1 MRVITS
7 ALPHLR
13 STEVRN
19 ECFGQLFSSFCIKAG
34 YTWNKCDVIH
44 SRQGCNSP
52 HLHHNYLTATV
63 LRISH
68 RRRPRQQYTT
78 TQLKR
83 YRTNAAIKVPE
94 VRLIDETG
102 QNIGVTSTADALAR
116 AQELG
121 LDLVEVSPLA
131 NPPVAKIVDYAKLKY
146 EEEKERRKEKAKQ
159 KKIEIK
165 GIRLSVRIGAHDMD
179 VRLRQALNFL
189 EDGDK
194 IKIELILRG
203 RERRQTDLAK
213 ETVEKFV
220 TALRENR
227 EIKIEQPIKIMG
239 GRLSAIIA

>member
-1 MRVITS
+1 M
-7 ALPHLR
+7 
-13 STEVRN
+13 
-19 ECFGQLFSSFCIKAG
+19 
-34 YTWNKCDVIH
+34 
-44 SRQGCNSP
+44 
-52 HLHHNYLTATV
+52 
-63 LRISH
+63 
-68 RRRPRQQYTT
+68 
-78 TQLKR
+78 
-83 YRTNAAIKVPE
+83 
-94 VRLIDETG
+94 
-102 QNIGVTSTADALAR
+102 
-116 AQELG
+116 
-121 LDLVEVSPLA
+121 
-131 NPPVAKIVDYAKLKY
+131 AKIVDYAKLKY

>member
-1 MRVITS
+1 M
-7 ALPHLR
+7 
-13 STEVRN
+13 
-19 ECFGQLFSSFCIKAG
+19 
-34 YTWNKCDVIH
+34 
-44 SRQGCNSP
+44 
-52 HLHHNYLTATV
+52 
-63 LRISH
+63 
-68 RRRPRQQYTT
+68 
-78 TQLKR
+78 
-83 YRTNAAIKVPE
+83 PE

>member
-1 MRVITS
+1 
-7 ALPHLR
+7 
-13 STEVRN
+13 
-19 ECFGQLFSSFCIKAG
+19 
-34 YTWNKCDVIH
+34 
-44 SRQGCNSP
+44 
-52 HLHHNYLTATV
+52 
-63 LRISH
+63 
-68 RRRPRQQYTT
+68 
-78 TQLKR
+78 
-83 YRTNAAIKVPE
+83 VPE

-102 QNIGVTSTADALAR
+102 QNIGVTSTTDALTR
-116 AQELG
+116 AQDLG

-131 NPPVAKIVDYAKLKY
+131 DPPVAKIVDYAKLKY

-179 VRLRQALNFL
+179 VRLKQALNFL

-220 TALRENR
+220 TALRQNR
-227 EIKIEQPIKIMG
+227 EIRIEQPIKIMG